1 MSIKRESTTK
11 KLVLSL
17 IVAGV
22 SALTTACVNAEGEV
36 DATHAIKVEAKVLN
50 NDKVNN
56 VGQIEWV
63 IRNESDKAFTGKVQI
78 SGNFEGSAEVYEY
91 EVADLRKDATER
103 RIQVTKQIHEDK
115 LDLNIKAFGKLS
127 DVNVEKSDVKYE
139 VIYNLEKQNMLF
151 IQTDVVD
158 KASTTAIIK
167 ELKSKYGDKLGVV
180 HFFNKDQK
188 VKKGTKPNL
197 GKIDPS
203 GGYAP
208 GGNEIY
214 LFDVKTDTETDRFLL
229 E

>member
-36 DATHAIKVEAKVLN
+36 DATHAIKVEAKILN

-78 SGNFEGSAEVYEY
+78 SGNFEGSPEVYEY
-91 EVADLRKDATER
+91 EVSDLRKDATER

-115 LDLNIKAFGKLS
+115 LDLNIKAVGKLS

-180 HFFNKDQK
+180 HFFNKDQN

-208 GGNEIY
+208 GDSSIY
-214 LFDVKTDTETDRFLL
+214 IWDLKAEKTIDEFFVP
-229 E
+229 